1 VYAQGKVSIHG
12 WDIAARTIVV
22 IAVRGWRNG
31 VIVDDIVQTD
41 HRQFCISS
49 NPRIMFRSEPLSRG
63 LNSLRKLAGLT
74 AAQRRGPVGADMVG
88 AQFWKIESASDI
100 SQQ

>member
-41 HRQFCISS
+41 HRAVLHIIE
-49 NPRIMFRSEPLSRG
+49 PRNNVQI
-63 LNSLRKLAGLT
+63 
-74 AAQRRGPVGADMVG
+74 
-88 AQFWKIESASDI
+88 
-100 SQQ
+100 

>member
-22 IAVRGWRNG
+22 LAVRGWRNG

-41 HRQFCISS
+41 HRAVLHIIEPRNNVQIWTAIS
-49 NPRIMFRSEPLSRG
+49 RFELFTETRG
-63 LNSLRKLAGLT
+63 VG
-74 AAQRRGPVGADMVG
+74 RGPETGTGGGRHGWRPVLEDRIG
-88 AQFWKIESASDI
+88 F
-100 SQQ
+100 